1 MAKEKGAFRNSLFFL
16 VGVFIYSL
24 LFWLS
29 GRNYAHVFGAIL
41 IALICYLIYIFGTQS
56 RSGFQLIKPRDVIYF
71 SIGVVFDSFSNG
83 FPFNILPP
91 F

>member
-1 MAKEKGAFRNSLFFL
+1 MAKEKSTFRNGLFFL
-16 VGVFIYSL
+16 VGVFVYSL

-29 GRNYAHVFGAIL
+29 GKNYAHVFGTIL
-41 IALICYLIYIFGTQS
+41 TALIGYLIYMLGIQPRPEFK
-56 RSGFQLIKPRDVIYF
+56 LMKPRDMVYF
-71 SIGVVFDSFSNG
+71 CIGVVFDSFSGG